1 MSENDSSKK
10 TPRRVR
16 VNAKRVQKN
25 PIVVFPEESND
36 ILGIVN
42 KIKDIRIERQITQKQ
57 ICEETGLS
65 ASTVS
70 KIESE
75 AAGLNVRSIARIL
88 RSMNMR
94 LHISYKPLDP
104 QESKPEIDV
113 ESN

>member
-1 MSENDSSKK
+1 MSEQDSTKK

-16 VNAKRVQKN
+16 VNAKKVKKDV
-25 PIVVFPEESND
+25 ITVFPEESND

-42 KIKDIRIERQITQKQ
+42 TIKDVRSERQITQKE
-57 ICEETGLS
+57 ICEKTGLS

-75 AAGLNVRSIARIL
+75 AAGLNVRCIARIL

-94 LHISYKPLDP
+94 LHITCKPLDSP
-104 QESKPEIDV
+104 ESNPDVDV